1 MPRVTRELARFAT
14 LSVAV
19 AVAAAFTL
27 GASAHEGHG
36 KPAMI
41 QTGTCDALGGAV
53 FSLIGVGAV
62 EDAEGLPVATP
73 AAVGAASAAPL
84 STSTSTVD
92 ATVETIVDGGHA
104 IVVYASDAEM
114 DNPIA
119 CGAVGGI
126 RLGENLIVGLNP
138 VGDEGQSGI
147 ALLRNSGSQA
157 TVTIVLS
164 EGVSPGHAEEGHGH
178 DHGHDQDEESATPEA

>member
-1 MPRVTRELARFAT
+1 MSRLTRGFARFAT
-14 LSVAV
+14 LFA
-19 AVAAAFTL
+19 AGAMTAAFTL
-27 GASAHEGHG
+27 AAGAHEGHG
-36 KPAMI
+36 KPALI
-41 QTGTCDALGGAV
+41 QTGTCDALGGAA
-53 FSLIGVGAV
+53 FTLIGVGAE
-62 EDAEGLPVATP
+62 EDAEGLPIVTP

-114 DNPIA
+114 DTPIA

-126 RLGENLIVGLNP
+126 RLGEDLIVGLNP
-138 VGDEGQSGI
+138 VGEDGQSGI

-164 EGVSPGHAEEGHGH
+164 EGVSHGHTEEEHGH
-178 DHGHDQDEESATPEA
+178 DHGHDEEAATPEA